1 MENRNE
7 IKPYLEYTNEEENQF
22 FHVGDR
28 IICRTKDEK
37 RYIGRIAVI
46 CKYQESEETE
56 PEDVI
61 YLNTAQ
67 NKMSYSGEIIKI
79 ADITYICENPINNL
93 QGYPHIEEKQ
103 DQSRFIN
110 MIVALGYD
118 RETAEAVYGNMKGI
132 TNLHN
137 IPLSSA
143 LAIAIQEAGIC
154 TDGMCQ
160 DELIKIAGKAK
171 GRMIETLQSIND
183 IVKQSWEN
191 EIATR
196 DEKQ

>member
-61 YLNTAQ
+61 YLNTGS
-67 NKMSYSGEIIKI
+67 K
-79 ADITYICENPINNL
+79 
-93 QGYPHIEEKQ
+93 
-103 DQSRFIN
+103 
-110 MIVALGYD
+110 
-118 RETAEAVYGNMKGI
+118 
-132 TNLHN
+132 
-137 IPLSSA
+137 
-143 LAIAIQEAGIC
+143 
-154 TDGMCQ
+154 
-160 DELIKIAGKAK
+160 
-171 GRMIETLQSIND
+171 
-183 IVKQSWEN
+183 
-191 EIATR
+191 
-196 DEKQ
+196 